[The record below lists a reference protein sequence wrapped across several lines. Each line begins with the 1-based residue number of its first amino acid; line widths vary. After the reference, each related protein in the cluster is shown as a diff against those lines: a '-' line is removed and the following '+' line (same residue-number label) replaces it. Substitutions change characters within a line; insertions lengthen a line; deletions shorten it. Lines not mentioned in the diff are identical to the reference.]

1 MNAIKFTFIIG
12 ILAVG
17 MTRAQNVKTGSLA
30 RKVVFIIVDGIS
42 ADQLKTADTP
52 YLDQIGTLGAYR
64 DAYVGGGKGTYSET
78 PTISAVGYNSLI
90 TGTWANKHNVWG
102 NDIKAPNYN
111 YPTIFK
117 LYKDQYPNGTV
128 GVFSSWLDNRTKLVG
143 DGREETNR
151 IEVDY
156 HFDGLEHDSIN
167 FPHDVQRNFMKLI
180 DYTVADH
187 AAKTIL
193 ENAPDVSWVYLE
205 FSDDMGHGFGDS
217 DRFNA
222 AIHFEDRMVG
232 KIWEAVKER
241 EVAHNEEWL
250 FIVTTDHGRGAED
263 GKHHGGQSDRER
275 STWIVTNAKNT
286 NPYFKE
292 HTPAVVDILPTMTD
306 FLGIQVPTDIRR
318 EWDGVSL
325 VRPVDV
331 IDLKVKKE
339 GKNLVVTW
347 QNLSEGEGKLY
358 LSSTN
363 NFKSGGK
370 DEYKFIDTIVLGKG
384 QVKIPMRK
392 IPKGFCKLVLET
404 ANTTLNT
411 RFSEE

>member
-1 MNAIKFTFIIG
+1 MNATKLTFIIW
-12 ILAVG
+12 ILAFG
-17 MTRAQNVKTGSLA
+17 MARAQNTETGSMA

-42 ADQLKTADTP
+42 ADQLKTVDTP
-52 YLDQIGTLGAYR
+52 YLEQIGTLGSYS

-117 LYKDQYPNGTV
+117 LYKDQYTNGTI

-143 DGREETNR
+143 DGLKETGG
-151 IEVDY
+151 IQVDY

-167 FPHDVQRNFMKLI
+167 FPHDAQRNFMKLI

-187 AAKTIL
+187 AAQTIL
-193 ENAPDVSWVYLE
+193 EKAPDVSWVYLE

-222 AIHFEDRMVG
+222 AIHFEDQMVG

-241 EVAHNEEWL
+241 EAAHNEEWL

-275 STWIVTNAKNT
+275 STWIVTNSKQT
-286 NPYFKE
+286 NPYFKSR
-292 HTPAVVDILPTMTD
+292 TPAVVDILPTMTD
-306 FLGIQVPTDIRR
+306 FLGIKVPTEVRR

-325 VRPVDV
+325 VSHVDA
-331 IDLKVKKE
+331 IDLKAKRE
-339 GKNLVVTW
+339 GRKLVVSW

-370 DEYKFIDTIVLGKG
+370 DEYRFIDTVTLGKG
-384 QVKIPMRK
+384 QVEIPMGK

-404 ANTTLNT
+404 ENTTLNT
-411 RFSEE
+411 WISEE